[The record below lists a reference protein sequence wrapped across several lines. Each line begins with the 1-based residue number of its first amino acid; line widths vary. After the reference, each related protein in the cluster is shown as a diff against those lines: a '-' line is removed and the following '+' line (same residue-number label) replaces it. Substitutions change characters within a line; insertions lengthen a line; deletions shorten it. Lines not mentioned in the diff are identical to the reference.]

1 MTKYVLNSGGLR
13 NAPEKGKQF
22 LAEIVKGLGP
32 NPKMLVTLFA
42 QPREDWEKKF
52 AQYQDELNDRAPEG
66 VKLSF
71 ELAFPDTFKE
81 QVDGSDI
88 VYVHG
93 GDDHL
98 IRYWFSK
105 FDIPSIWKDKV
116 VATSSAGS
124 DVLVKHY
131 WTCDWRQCM
140 DGLGILSIKFLPH
153 YKSKYG
159 EDDPR
164 GPINW
169 GQARQELAEYG
180 DKSLPIHALEEG
192 DYTVVNQGLVLDSSK
207 R

>member
-13 NAPEKGKQF
+13 NAPEKGRRF
-22 LAEIVKGLGP
+22 LAEIVKDLGP
-32 NPKMLVTLFA
+32 SPKMLVTLFA
-42 QPREDWEKKF
+42 QPREDWEEKF
-52 AQYQDELNDRAPEG
+52 AQYRDELNERAPDR
-66 VKLSF
+66 VKVSF

-81 QVDGSDI
+81 QVSRNDI

-98 IRYWFSK
+98 VKYWFDK
-105 FDIPSIWKDKV
+105 LNIPKVWKDKV

-124 DVLVKHY
+124 DVLAKHF

-140 DGLGILSIKFLPH
+140 DGLGILPIKFLPH

-159 EDDPR
+159 ENDPR
-164 GPINW
+164 GPIDW
-169 GQARQELAEYG
+169 EKAYKVLAEYG

-192 DYTVVNQGLVLDSSK
+192 DYVVVEVQD
-207 R
+207 